1 MIAGAAAADGA
12 QDLELLARIAA
23 GNEQALAE
31 FYRRHQARVYHFVQ
45 QRLDNAADAAEVLNA
60 VMLEV
65 WRGAQTYQGRARVS
79 TWLLGIAH
87 HKSIDL
93 LRKRGR
99 READPLDFDL
109 GDDRPD
115 PGPAAVSG
123 AQDSRQV
130 RICLEQLPDAQ
141 RQVVYLTFFEDL
153 PYPDIARIL
162 EIPEGTVKTRMFHA
176 RKSLARCLE
185 GQGARL

>member
-1 MIAGAAAADGA
+1 MMAGAAGADGTGDA
-12 QDLELLARIAA
+12 ELLARIAA
-23 GNEQALAE
+23 GSEQALAD
-31 FYRRHQARVYHFVQ
+31 FYRRYQARVYNFAQ
-45 QRLDNAADAAEVLNA
+45 QRLDNAADAAEVLNE

-65 WRGAQTYQGRARVS
+65 WRGAQAFQGRARVS

-99 READPLDFDL
+99 READSLDFDI

-115 PGPAAVSG
+115 PGPTAVAG
-123 AQDSRQV
+123 AQDSKQV
-130 RICLEQLPDAQ
+130 RICLGQLPDAQ

-153 PYPDIARIL
+153 PYPEIARIL

-176 RKSLARCLE
+176 RKSLAHCLE
-185 GQGARL
+185 GLGARL